1 MIWRR
6 LIGLAPPAAPA
17 PEPASPSA
25 AGRRLAQAG
34 AEKRRAAR
42 AENIRRH
49 CASIRASL
57 SQQQEPAE

>member
-6 LIGLAPPAAPA
+6 LIGLAAPPPL
-17 PEPASPSA
+17 PASPSPSV
-25 AGRRLAQAG
+25 AGQRLAQAG
-34 AEKRRAAR
+34 AEKRRATR

-57 SQQQEPAE
+57 HQQQEPAK

>member
-6 LIGLAPPAAPA
+6 LIGLAA
-17 PEPASPSA
+17 PEPPPATPSPSA

-34 AEKRRAAR
+34 AEKRRATR
-42 AENIRRH
+42 AENIARH

-57 SQQQEPAE
+57 HQQQETAK